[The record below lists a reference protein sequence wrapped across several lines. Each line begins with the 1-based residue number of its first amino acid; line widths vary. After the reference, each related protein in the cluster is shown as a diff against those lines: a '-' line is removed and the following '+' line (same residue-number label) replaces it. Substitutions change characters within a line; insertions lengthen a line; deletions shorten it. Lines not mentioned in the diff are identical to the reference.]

1 MNEFNDMSRPAQ
13 RRWGS
18 RFSRRVLLSL
28 PFLLAAARVRAAE
41 LHTVG
46 TVSRL
51 AGTPSILRAGGRS
64 IAAVPGMTLHEG
76 DRVVTGAGGRLEIT
90 AADGSTITVGEQTT
104 VVLTRFVAPG
114 DAGPGQ
120 GLLDLVEG
128 ILRINLPGSWNRFE
142 VITATAVASVR
153 GTDWLI
159 DAQGAENTAV
169 FVAEGS
175 VEVENIAR
183 TGAVLLYP
191 GFGTDVKA
199 GALPTTPKLWAK
211 KRVDAALARTAIH

>member
-13 RRWGS
+13 RRWGH
-18 RFSRRVLLSL
+18 RLSRRVLLSL
-28 PFLLAAARVRAAE
+28 PFILAAAGVRAAE
-41 LHTVG
+41 PHTVG

-51 AGTPSILRAGGRS
+51 VGTPSILRGGQQL
-64 IAAVPGMTLHEG
+64 AAARGMTLHEG

-128 ILRINLPGSWNRFE
+128 ILRLNLPGPWNCFE

-169 FVAEGS
+169 FVAKGS
-175 VEVENIAR
+175 VEVQNIAR

-211 KRVDAALARTAIH
+211 KRVDAALARTAIA

>member
-1 MNEFNDMSRPAQ
+1 MNEFNAMSRPAQ
-13 RRWGS
+13 GRWGS
-18 RFSRRVLLSL
+18 RLSRRVLLSL
-28 PFLLAAARVRAAE
+28 PFLLAAAAAGAAE
-41 LHTVG
+41 PRTVG

-51 AGTPSILRAGGRS
+51 AGAPSILRGGQQL
-64 IAAVPGMTLHEG
+64 AAAHGMALREG
-76 DRVVTGAGGRLEIT
+76 DRVMTGAGGRLEIT

-120 GLLDLVEG
+120 GFLDLVEG
-128 ILRINLPGSWNRFE
+128 ILRLNLPGSWNRFE

-169 FVAEGS
+169 FVAKGS
-175 VEVENIAR
+175 VAVQNIAR
-183 TGAVLLYP
+183 TGAVILYP

-211 KRVDAALARTAIH
+211 KRVDAALARTAIS

>member
-1 MNEFNDMSRPAQ
+1 M
-13 RRWGS
+13 
-18 RFSRRVLLSL
+18 SL
-28 PFLLAAARVRAAE
+28 PFLLAAAVARAAE
-41 LHTVG
+41 PRTVG

-51 AGTPSILRAGGRS
+51 AGAPSILRGGQQL
-64 IAAVPGMTLHEG
+64 AAERGMALREG

-114 DAGPGQ
+114 DSGPGS

-128 ILRINLPGSWNRFE
+128 ILRLNLPGSWNRFE

-159 DAQGAENTAV
+159 DAQGTENTAV
-169 FVAEGS
+169 FVAAGR

-183 TGAVLLYP
+183 TGAVLLDP

-199 GALPTTPKLWAK
+199 GALSTMPKRWAK
-211 KRVDAALARTAIH
+211 KRVDAALARTAIP

>member
-1 MNEFNDMSRPAQ
+1 MNEFNAMRRPAQ
-13 RRWGS
+13 GRRGS
-18 RFSRRVLLSL
+18 RLSRRVLLSL
-28 PFLLAAARVRAAE
+28 PFLLAAAAAGAAE
-41 LHTVG
+41 PRTVG
-46 TVSRL
+46 MVSRL
-51 AGTPSILRAGGRS
+51 AGPPSILRGGQQL
-64 IAAVPGMTLHEG
+64 AAQRGMVLREG

-120 GLLDLVEG
+120 GFLDLVEG
-128 ILRINLPGSWNRFE
+128 ILRLNLPGSWNRFE

-169 FVAEGS
+169 FVAKGS
-175 VEVENIAR
+175 VAVENIAR
-183 TGAVLLYP
+183 TGAVILYP

-199 GALPTTPKLWAK
+199 GGLPTTPKLWAK
-211 KRVDAALARTAIH
+211 KRVDAALGRTAIS

>member
-1 MNEFNDMSRPAQ
+1 MNEFNAMSRPAQ
-13 RRWGS
+13 GRRGS
-18 RFSRRVLLSL
+18 RLSRRVLLSL
-28 PFLLAAARVRAAE
+28 PFLLAAAAAGAAE
-41 LHTVG
+41 PRTVG

-51 AGTPSILRAGGRS
+51 AGAPSILRGGQQL
-64 IAAVPGMTLHEG
+64 AAAHGMALREG
-76 DRVVTGAGGRLEIT
+76 DRVMTGAGGRLEIT
-90 AADGSTITVGEQTT
+90 AADGSTISVGEQTT

-120 GLLDLVEG
+120 GFLDLVEG
-128 ILRINLPGSWNRFE
+128 ILRLNLPGSWNRFE

-169 FVAEGS
+169 FVAKGS
-175 VEVENIAR
+175 VAVENIAR

-191 GFGTDVKA
+191 SFGTDVKA

-211 KRVDAALARTAIH
+211 QRVDAALARTAIS